1 VVLII
6 VVQELI
12 FPHLDTYDINFH
24 TSIECVIHYFSCAQV
39 FQLGAH
45 KRRSLSRFN
54 VEELDDLPQSI
65 VVIDDQSVLDV

>member
-1 VVLII
+1 
-6 VVQELI
+6 
-12 FPHLDTYDINFH
+12 
-24 TSIECVIHYFSCAQV
+24 VIHYFSCAQV